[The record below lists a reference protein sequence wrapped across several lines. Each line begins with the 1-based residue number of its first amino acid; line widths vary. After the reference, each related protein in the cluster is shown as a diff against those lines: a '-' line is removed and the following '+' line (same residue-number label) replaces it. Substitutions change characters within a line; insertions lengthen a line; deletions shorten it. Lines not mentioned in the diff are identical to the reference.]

1 MQSEYL
7 SSHTLQPVV
16 LFSNHMRQNNR
27 YQSFF
32 LESKCA
38 VLLYDILCQPAKYTY
53 NIEYIHTALNTLS
66 TMVADEPVTT
76 AENSI
81 RRILKAVEKTVA
93 SQMPPG
99 TMENGV
105 RTPGSGYSP
114 ATVAS
119 GQSPGD
125 QGHHSSIQFPSL
137 EHYAPP
143 PGTGEQMIFLSE
155 RNYQQP
161 MYAPHAPM
169 VSTTAMEHEMPLI
182 DPSAYFNLDVM
193 TTDLFN
199 FFPMD
204 VTTPMDFTARPN
216 DGP

>member
-1 MQSEYL
+1 MACHSV
-7 SSHTLQPVV
+7 SNDQP
-16 LFSNHMRQNNR
+16 QNNR

-32 LESKCA
+32 LESNCA

-81 RRILKAVEKTVA
+81 RRILKAVEKTIA
-93 SQMPPG
+93 SQIPPG

-125 QGHHSSIQFPSL
+125 QGHHASIQFPSL
-137 EHYAPP
+137 EHYAQA
-143 PGTGEQMIFLSE
+143 PGAGEQMIFLSE

-161 MYAPHAPM
+161 MYTPQHAQM
-169 VSTTAMEHEMPLI
+169 VSTTALEHEMPLI

-204 VTTPMDFTARPN
+204 VTTPMDFTARPH